1 MTEKITYDENYY
13 AVMAN
18 DIIKGKQSNT
28 LQQMRF
34 IRLMISQIEQQDK
47 ELKKFTCKIQDFA
60 DFFGID
66 KSNLYKDIMTFCSE
80 LIKTQTLISTGNPK
94 KPWKAINWFGCAEYN
109 GNGEI
114 TLCLS
119 EQIRPYLI
127 ELNRWFTQYQLKSI
141 VGIKSV
147 YGIRLYEILKC
158 DDNKA
163 LGEKYTFKYKISTLR
178 EILNCEKKYKQIKE
192 FKEKVI
198 EKATQEINNNT
209 DLFVITEYIKTGR
222 KITDIQFEIF
232 NNRLNHKKY
241 SQRLK
246 TTRFPTLSKA

>member
-1 MTEKITYDENYY
+1 MSEKVICNKNYY

-18 DIIKGKQSNT
+18 EIVKGKQSNT

-34 IRLMISQIEQQDK
+34 IRLMITQIEQQDK

-60 DFFGID
+60 NFFNID
-66 KSNLYKDIMTFCSE
+66 KSNIYRDTMTFCSE

-94 KPWKAINWFGCAEYN
+94 KPWKAINWFGCAEYD

-119 EQIRPYLI
+119 EQIRPYLM
-127 ELNRWFTQYQLKSI
+127 ELNKWFTQYQLKNI
-141 VGIKSV
+141 IGMKSV

-163 LGEKYTFKYKISTLR
+163 RKEKCTFSYRINNLR
-178 EILNCEKKYKQIKE
+178 EMLNCENKYKQIKE

-198 EKATQEINNNT
+198 EKAVQEINNNT
-209 DLFVITEYIKTGR
+209 DLFVSTKYIKTGR

-232 NNRLNHKKY
+232 YNRIIYNNKLIEN
-241 SQRLK
+241 
-246 TTRFPTLSKA
+246 

>member
-1 MTEKITYDENYY
+1 MSEKIVYNKNYY
-13 AVMAN
+13 TVMAN
-18 DIIKGKQSNT
+18 EIVKGKQSNT

-34 IRLMISQIEQQDK
+34 IRLMITQIEQQDK
-47 ELKKFTCKIQDFA
+47 QLKKFTCKIQDFA
-60 DFFGID
+60 NFFNID
-66 KSNLYKDIMTFCSE
+66 KSNIYRDTMTFCSE

-94 KPWKAINWFGCAEYN
+94 KPWKAINWFGCAEYD

-119 EQIRPYLI
+119 EQIHPYLI
-127 ELNRWFTQYQLKSI
+127 GLNKWFTQYQLKNI
-141 VGIKSV
+141 VGMKSV

-163 LGEKYTFKYKISTLR
+163 QGEKYTFKYEISTLR
-178 EILNCEKKYKQIKE
+178 EILNCENKYKQIKE

-209 DLFVITEYIKTGR
+209 DLFIITEYIKTGR
-222 KITDIQFEIF
+222 RITDVQFEIF
-232 NNRLNHKKY
+232 NNRLNC
-241 SQRLK
+241 RNILEN
-246 TTRFPTLSKA
+246 